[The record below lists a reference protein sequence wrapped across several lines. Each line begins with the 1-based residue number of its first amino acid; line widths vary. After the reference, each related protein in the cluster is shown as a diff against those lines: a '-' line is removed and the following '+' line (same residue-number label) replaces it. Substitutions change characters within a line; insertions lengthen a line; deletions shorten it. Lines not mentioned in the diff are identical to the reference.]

1 MSSTKYRAVRV
12 SQADGAVSAAL
23 VDIALDELDAGEV
36 VIATR
41 HASVNYKDA
50 LAVTGRGRIMTRMP
64 CIAGIDAVG
73 LVESSTDPR
82 FSPGDA
88 VCVHG
93 HGLGVG
99 HDGGFAERVRVPAD
113 WVMPLPPGLSLLEAG
128 TIGVAGFTA
137 ALAIHLLEHN
147 GLTPQAGPVLV
158 NGATGGCGSIG
169 IDMLA
174 RRGYHVVALTSK
186 ADAADWLRALGA
198 AEVLLAGEVEMGTRP
213 LERARFAG
221 ALDSVGG
228 AQLSWLT
235 RSMREDGVIGAF
247 GNAGG
252 IELATSVFPFILR
265 GVRLIGV
272 NSNASASVRREVWA
286 RVAGDLRPACLDRI
300 GFPIRLDEVID
311 SCQRSI
317 AGAVRGRAVV
327 HFG

>member
-1 MSSTKYRAVRV
+1 MTSTPFRAVRV
-12 SQADGAVSAAL
+12 SPSDGGVSSAL
-23 VDIALDELDAGEV
+23 VDVAIEELDAGEV
-36 VIATR
+36 VIASR

-50 LAVTGRGRIMTRMP
+50 LAVTGRGKIMTRLP
-64 CIAGIDAVG
+64 CIAGIDVAGV
-73 LVESSTDPR
+73 VESSTDPR
-82 FSPGDA
+82 FSPGDP

-93 HGLGVG
+93 HGLGVS
-99 HDGGFAERVRVPAD
+99 HDGGFAERVRVPGD
-113 WVMPLPPGLSLLEAG
+113 WVLPLPPGLTLLEAG

-147 GLTPQAGPVLV
+147 GLTPGAGPVLV

-174 RRGYHVVALTSK
+174 RRGYHVIALTSK
-186 ADAADWLRALGA
+186 ADAADWLRSLGA
-198 AEVLLAGEVEMGTRP
+198 AEVLVASEVEMGKRP

-252 IELATSVFPFILR
+252 IDLATSVFPFILR

-272 NSNASASVRREVWA
+272 NSNANEATRRAVWGRLA
-286 RVAGDLRPACLDRI
+286 TDLHPACLERI
-300 GFPIRLDEVID
+300 GFAIGLDQVID

-317 AGAVRGRAVV
+317 AGTVRGRAVV
-327 HFG
+327 HFA

>member
-1 MSSTKYRAVRV
+1 MSSTRYRAIRV
-12 SQADGAVSAAL
+12 SPAEGGVTAAL
-23 VDIALDELDAGEV
+23 TEVGVDELDAGDV
-36 VIATR
+36 VIAAR
-41 HASVNYKDA
+41 HASINYKDA
-50 LAVTGRGRIMTRMP
+50 LAVTGRGRIMTRLP
-64 CIAGIDAVG
+64 CIAGIDVAGV
-73 LVESSTDPR
+73 VESSTDAR
-82 FSPGDA
+82 FSPGDP

-93 HGLGVG
+93 HGLGVS

-113 WVMPLPPGLSLLEAG
+113 WVLPLPTGLTLLEAG

-147 GLTPQAGPVLV
+147 GLTPQSGPVLV

-186 ADAADWLRALGA
+186 PEAADWLRALGA
-198 AEVLLAGEVEMGTRP
+198 AEVLLASELEMGTRP

-252 IELATSVFPFILR
+252 VDLATSVFPFILR

-272 NSNASASVRREVWA
+272 NSNASEAVRRAVWA
-286 RVAGDLRPACLDRI
+286 RLATDLHPACLDRI
-300 GFPIRLDEVID
+300 GFAIGLDEVID

-317 AGAVRGRAVV
+317 AGTVRGRAIV